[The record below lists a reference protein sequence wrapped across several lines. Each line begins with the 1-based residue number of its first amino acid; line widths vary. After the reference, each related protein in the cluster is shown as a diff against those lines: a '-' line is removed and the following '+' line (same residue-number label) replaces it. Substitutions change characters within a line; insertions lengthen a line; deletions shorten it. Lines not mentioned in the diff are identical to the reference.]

1 MSLLANKK
9 HAAGEA
15 TLRISIFRM
24 MLLYLEFANII
35 RLALTELFQTIS
47 GLLNGFVAIC
57 CHFFAIERVHAVH
70 IFFVQCSSIVTAE
83 LL

>member
-35 RLALTELFQTIS
+35 RLALTLERFLKSLPVVF
-47 GLLNGFVAIC
+47 
-57 CHFFAIERVHAVH
+57 IEP
-70 IFFVQCSSIVTAE
+70 TE
-83 LL
+83 LLPNTLYCTLFRMFLQ